1 MLEFAYKS
9 LLQTDLHL
17 IGRNID
23 EELILIV
30 VVSHFIFD
38 FVFYSKKS
46 LMLFNLVTQ
55 AYRFNFF
62 FGLHFFLFYNKFF

>member
-62 FGLHFFLFYNKFF
+62 FWLTFFFILQ